1 MPKVKPKRKNPSI
14 DMTAMVDVAF
24 LLLTFFIL
32 TTKFKAQDKVVVD
45 TPTSISEIKIP
56 TTDLFTIT
64 VDKDGLVVVGV
75 SQETRQGMLEKI
87 AENYGLS
94 ISPAGINFFVNT
106 PSFGVPLAELT
117 LWLNDP
123 DPDKMKD
130 YPYKG
135 IPIDTRRGKTNEL
148 KEWINAARRTN
159 QSLRFAI
166 KGDRETIYEKMADV
180 IATLQD
186 VNINRFNLITG
197 LEADPNGPKPEV
209 AEAPEAEGAPKDP
222 ATP

>member
-32 TTKFKAQDKVVVD
+32 TTKFRAEDRIVVD
-45 TPTSISEIKIP
+45 TPSSVSEIKIP
-56 TTDLFTIT
+56 ATDLFTIT
-64 VDKDGLVVVGV
+64 VDKTGLVAIGV

-87 AENYGLS
+87 AENYS
-94 ISPAGINFFVNT
+94 ITITKEGMNFFVNT
-106 PSFGVPLAELT
+106 PSFAVPLAEIGT
-117 LWLNDP
+117 WLGQPNQ
-123 DPDKMKD
+123 DKMKE

-135 IPIDTRRGKTNEL
+135 IPTDTRRGQVNEL

-159 QSLRFAI
+159 QGLRFAI
-166 KGDRETIYEKMADV
+166 KGDRDVLYEKMDKV
-180 IATLQD
+180 IETLQD

-197 LEADPNGPKPEV
+197 LEADPNGPKK
-209 AEAPEAEGAPKDP
+209 AEATSGEAPK
-222 ATP
+222 

>member
-64 VDKDGLVVVGV
+64 VDRDGLVVVGV

-87 AENYGLS
+87 AENYSLS
-94 ISPAGINFFVNT
+94 ISPAGMNFFVNT
-106 PSFGVPLAELT
+106 PSFGVPLSELT
-117 LWLNDP
+117 AWLNEP

-135 IPIDTRRGKTNEL
+135 IPVDTRRGRTNEL

-159 QSLRFAI
+159 QALRFAI
-166 KGDRETIYEKMADV
+166 KGDRETVYEQMNEV
-180 IATLQD
+180 ISTLQD

-197 LEADPNGPKPEV
+197 LEADPNGPKKEV
-209 AEAPEAEGAPKDP
+209 AESTTEEAPKP
-222 ATP
+222 E

>member
-32 TTKFKAQDKVVVD
+32 TTKFRAEDRVVVD

-64 VDKDGLVVVGV
+64 VDKSGLVAIGV
-75 SQETRQGMLEKI
+75 SQETRTGMLEKI
-87 AENYGLS
+87 AENYGMT
-94 ISPAGINFFVNT
+94 ISPAGMNFFNNT
-106 PSFGVPLAELT
+106 PSFAVPMAELPV
-117 LWLNDP
+117 WLNKPSQDE
-123 DPDKMKD
+123 MKE

-135 IPIDTRRGKTNEL
+135 IPIDVRRGQVNEL

-159 QSLRFAI
+159 QALRFAI
-166 KGDRETIYEKMADV
+166 KGDRDVVYEKMDEV
-180 IATLQD
+180 ILTLQEL
-186 VNINRFNLITG
+186 NINRFNLITG
-197 LEADPNGPKPEV
+197 LEADPNGPKKV
-209 AEAPEAEGAPKDP
+209 AEAPSAEAPK
-222 ATP
+222 

>member
-45 TPTSISEIKIP
+45 TPTSISDIKISP
-56 TTDLFTIT
+56 TNLFTIT
-64 VDKDGLVVVGV
+64 VDKTGLVVVGV
-75 SQETRQGMLEKI
+75 SQETRQGMLEKMD
-87 AENYGLS
+87 ENFGLN
-94 ISPAGINFFVNT
+94 ISPAGMVYFINT
-106 PSFGVPLAELT
+106 PSFGVPLSEMPA
-117 LWLNDP
+117 WLNNP
-123 DPDKMKD
+123 DVEKMKD
-130 YPYKG
+130 FEFKG

-166 KGDRETIYEKMADV
+166 KGDRDANYENIEEV
-180 IATLQD
+180 ISTLQD
-186 VNINRFNLITG
+186 VRINRFNLITG
-197 LEADPNGPKPEV
+197 LEADPNGPKASAEKPEG
-209 AEAPEAEGAPKDP
+209 EAGGE
-222 ATP
+222 